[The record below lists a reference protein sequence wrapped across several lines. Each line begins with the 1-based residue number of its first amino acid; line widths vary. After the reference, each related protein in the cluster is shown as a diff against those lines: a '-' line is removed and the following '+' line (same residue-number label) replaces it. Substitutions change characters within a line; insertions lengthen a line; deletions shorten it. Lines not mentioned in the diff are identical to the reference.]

1 MDPFVFI
8 QDFREHAPLPE
19 RGILSRTVHNDAR
32 AKVIQFL
39 FAPGEGLSAH
49 RAPMPAILYFA
60 QGEAKV
66 TLGGQDKAAREG
78 TFVYMQP
85 DLEHAIEAS
94 TEVVMLLLMIKNPS

>member
-1 MDPFVFI
+1 
-8 QDFREHAPLPE
+8 
-19 RGILSRTVHNDAR
+19 
-32 AKVIQFL
+32 
-39 FAPGEGLSAH
+39 
-49 RAPMPAILYFA
+49 MPAILYFA

-66 TLGGQDKAAREG
+66 TLGGQEKAAREG